1 MSAQQTCDE
10 IRADA
15 AGLMALPANAPERER
30 AETHA
35 RTCAGCAGALEA
47 GRRLLALIE
56 AAPLPAPSP
65 AALQRASAAI
75 LADFDG
81 APRFA
86 AIVVG
91 IVLAAWAIPL
101 ALTRAPITAGMD
113 LGVSLMLVAFAAVSA
128 SLVITKAGRG
138 GFIFVLASALLGL
151 WPSEGM
157 MALEIPVG
165 AHCALIEGLTAA
177 GAGLAAFLVARA
189 MGRAAFEKPVLL
201 AGLGGGALAGHAA
214 LQIACTASHSLS
226 HAAVFHTGP
235 VALAV
240 GLALLLAS
248 QSARRATA

>member
-1 MSAQQTCDE
+1 VSTQATCDQL
-10 IRADA
+10 RADA
-15 AGLMALPANAPERER
+15 AGLMSLPGGAPERER
-30 AETHA
+30 AEAHA
-35 RTCAGCAGALEA
+35 RTCAGCASALA
-47 GRRLLALIE
+47 DGRRLLALIE
-56 AAPLPAPSP
+56 ATPLPAPSA

-86 AIVVG
+86 AIVVA
-91 IVLAAWAIPL
+91 IVLAAWAVPL
-101 ALTRAPITAGMD
+101 ALIRAPLTMGLD

-138 GFIFVLASALLGL
+138 GFVFVLASALLGL

-157 MALEIPVG
+157 MALEVPVG
-165 AHCALIEGLTAA
+165 AHCALIEGLTAV
-177 GAGLAAFLVARA
+177 GTGLAAFLAARA
-189 MGRAAFEKPVLL
+189 LGRSAFDKPVLL

-214 LQIACTASHSLS
+214 LQIGCSASHSLS
-226 HAAVFHTGP
+226 HAAVFHTAP

-248 QSARRATA
+248 RAASRATA